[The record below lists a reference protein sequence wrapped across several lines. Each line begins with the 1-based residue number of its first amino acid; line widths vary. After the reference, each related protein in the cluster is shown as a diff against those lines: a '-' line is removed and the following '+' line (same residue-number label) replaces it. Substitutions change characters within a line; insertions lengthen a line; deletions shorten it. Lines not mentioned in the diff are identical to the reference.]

1 MNNAILMSLS
11 YVLLATIVTA
21 QVQPPEGAA
30 SKAGEV
36 CGKAELRAKLGECFG
51 QHKEAIACLSETEII
66 NEATEK
72 GEGGRPSKALMMC
85 LCINKLEE
93 VRTGTLHARG
103 I

>member
-1 MNNAILMSLS
+1 MSLS

-21 QVQPPEGAA
+21 QVQPPEGGAA

-51 QHKEAIACLSETEII
+51 QHKEAIACLSDTEII